1 MKKLIE
7 YSVLAIL
14 CFSILFA
21 LVPDVSAQKNILSN
35 SGFEAGLRSWSVTAG
50 TAVYS
55 IDPVSHSGA
64 SSVKGVEISPGNIG
78 RLYQDVTGIVSPG
91 NQYMISGWIKTFN
104 VTGRV
109 VIGLDYVTSGHYTPV
124 DGYITEIGHM
134 NGTHDWAFYESTV
147 FTMPPMPSDAVALY
161 FLFDFNNGSGTAWWD
176 DVSLTSISE
185 PSSTQLGGW
194 PMFGHDPSNARYSLS
209 RAPQTSQVLWD
220 STFDSQI
227 RTSISVLGDTAYV
240 GSFNG
245 DIYALNPSTGD
256 TIWRFPTGG
265 SVWSSPTIANN
276 TIYVGSNN
284 GVIFALNAT
293 TGAQIW
299 NFTTGSAVWS
309 SPSVVD
315 NVVYCGSN
323 DNNMYALDARSG
335 RKLWNYTTGG
345 QIRSSPAVVGGVVYV
360 GSQDGYLYA
369 LNAATGEKIWSS
381 YTGDGDTY
389 TNSSPAVVNN
399 TVYVGSTDTN
409 LYAFQAS
416 DGRQLWKYPTGAKVS
431 SSPAVHNG
439 VVYVGSEDNSLYAID
454 TSTGTKIWSQP
465 TGGPVYSSPAVA
477 DGVVYVGSWDNTIY
491 AFDVSTG
498 VLVWSY
504 QTGGGVFSSPTISG
518 GVMFVGSYDAKVYAF
533 GSSYIPGN
541 ISSVTPDS
549 STPGSSNND
558 LPTIVWMPSPQNGVV
573 ACVVTAGAVGLA
585 AIGVAA
591 ATSSASAS
599 ATAGFFDK
607 LIGKVREFLPKTIK
621 SWLEGVI
628 ASKRKLKIEEKKGS
642 PYLPTKSE
650 AVVYLFS
657 ILVLTFSFTYVQ
669 VADLSLFLLVLPTI
683 FITSIIVALVKTYI
697 VTVYSRK
704 HGVWTEYKLWYLG
717 VVMFLVSTLAFRSPF
732 SSPTRTVHH
741 SRNFTERLGVLLSC
755 VNIIITL
762 GFAGLFF
769 IIVKSGF
776 ALIGGT
782 GLAMCLI
789 AAFFDT
795 FPITPMA
802 GKTIYSY
809 NKALWAGL
817 FLVTLGFY
825 AAWLAKIV

>member
-1 MKKLIE
+1 MKKLIVH
-7 YSVLAIL
+7 SVLAIL

-21 LVPDVSAQKNILSN
+21 LVSDVLAQKNILSN
-35 SGFEAGLRSWSVTAG
+35 SGFEDGLSSWNVTSG

-55 IDPVSHSGA
+55 IDSVSHSGA
-64 SSVKGVEISPGNIG
+64 SSVMGVEISPGNIG
-78 RLYQDVTGIVSPG
+78 RLYQDVTAIVIPG

-104 VTGRV
+104 VTGSV
-109 VIGLDYVTSGHYTPV
+109 VIGLNYVTSGYYTPV
-124 DGYITEIGHM
+124 DGYIAEIGQV
-134 NGTHDWAFYESTV
+134 NGTHDWTFYESSV
-147 FTMPPMPSDAVALY
+147 FTVPPMPSDSVALY
-161 FLFDFNNGSGTAWWD
+161 FLFDFNNGFGTAWWD
-176 DVSLTSISE
+176 DVSLTLISQ
-185 PSSTQLGGW
+185 PSSNQLGGW
-194 PMFGHDPSNARYSLS
+194 PMFGHDLSNARYSLS

-227 RTSISVLGDTAYV
+227 RTSITVLGDKAYV

-256 TIWRFPTGG
+256 KIWSFPTGG

-276 TIYVGSNN
+276 VIYVGSNN

-293 TGAQIW
+293 TGTQIW
-299 NFTTGSAVWS
+299 NFTTGEAVWS

-323 DNNMYALDARSG
+323 DNNMYALDTHTGA
-335 RKLWNYTTGG
+335 KIWNYTTGG
-345 QIRSSPAVVGGVVYV
+345 QIRSSPAVVDGVVYI
-360 GSQDGYLYA
+360 GSQDGNFYA
-369 LNAATGEKIWSS
+369 LDAVTGEKIWRSV
-381 YTGDGDTY
+381 TGDGDTY

-409 LYAFQAS
+409 VYAFQTS
-416 DGRQLWKYPTGAKVS
+416 DGRQVWKYPTGAKVS
-431 SSPAVHNG
+431 SSPAVYNG

-454 TSTGTKIWSQP
+454 SLTGTKIWSQP
-465 TGGPVYSSPAVA
+465 TEGPVYSSPAVA

-504 QTGGGVFSSPTISG
+504 KTGGGVFSSPTIAG
-518 GVMFVGSYDAKVYAF
+518 GVMFVGSYDRKVYAF

-541 ISSVTPDS
+541 FSSVTPDS
-549 STPGSSNND
+549 SNNN
-558 LPTIVWMPSPQNGVV
+558 LPTTVWVPTTQNGVV
-573 ACVVTAGAVGLA
+573 ACIVTAGAVSLA

-591 ATSSASAS
+591 ATSSASAG
-599 ATAGFFDK
+599 ATVGFFDK
-607 LIGKVREFLPKTIK
+607 LIDKVREFLPKTVK

-628 ASKRKLKIEEKKGS
+628 ASKRKLKIEEKTGS

-650 AVVYLFS
+650 IVVYIVS

-669 VADLSLFLLVLPTI
+669 VVDLSLFLLVLPTI
-683 FITSIIVALVKTYI
+683 FATSIIVALVKTYI
-697 VTVYSRK
+697 VTVYARK
-704 HGVWTEYKLWYLG
+704 RGVWTEFKLWYFG
-717 VVMFLVSTLAFRSPF
+717 IVMFLVSTLAFRTPF

-741 SRNFTERLGVLLSC
+741 SHNFTEHLGVLLSC
-755 VNIIITL
+755 ANILITL

-769 IIVKSGF
+769 ILVKSGF

-795 FPITPMA
+795 FPITPMN

-809 NKALWAGL
+809 NKALWASL
-817 FLVTLGFY
+817 FLITLGFY
-825 AAWLAKIV
+825 AAWLTKIV